1 MNIFPF
7 KILRMEAEKFGGEIL
22 LEGEESLYEITKRV
36 EGWTDCALKV
46 FGRHKSEDGT
56 NYPDHE
62 HMKTLNLVIQHYCSK
77 NCKIFVYHQ

>member
-1 MNIFPF
+1 MDDVLRESTKQNDCFPF
-7 KILRMEAEKFGGEIL
+7 LCKTLHMEAEKFGGEIL
-22 LEGEESLYEITKRV
+22 LEGEESLYDITKRV

-62 HMKTLNLVIQHYCSK
+62 HMKTINLVIQ
-77 NCKIFVYHQ
+77 